1 MNVGTSQL
9 IGMLVR
15 FGLLVLMA
23 VLAYFALSFVIPLF
37 YPFLIGWLIA
47 MMIEPAVRFGER
59 RLRLPRWAGVTIML
73 ILVLA
78 VVSSLLVLLITQ
90 VVVELTRLA
99 ESLPAS
105 LERFNQYLLEVF
117 LEEDTGISELIH
129 SVQTYLQNNPEHQK
143 EIVSSIR
150 ENLGVITQRG
160 TELITGII
168 AGIASFLTDLPY
180 IVVVITIIFL
190 AALFIGIDWPRIR
203 NAINRAL
210 PERIRKTGGIVLKD

>member
-129 SVQTYLQNNPEHQK
+129 SVQTYLQNNPEHQRR
-143 EIVSSIR
+143 S
-150 ENLGVITQRG
+150 
-160 TELITGII
+160 
-168 AGIASFLTDLPY
+168 
-180 IVVVITIIFL
+180 
-190 AALFIGIDWPRIR
+190 
-203 NAINRAL
+203 
-210 PERIRKTGGIVLKD
+210 